1 MHKIAVNIQF
11 LIFVL
16 SVSLSC
22 LIRRITSYLG
32 KNDEVLFG
40 FIVFWVN
47 SKPTKIETYQLKIK
61 TQVNTILEES
71 FTIFWCQKYTKP
83 FLWKLHTYET
93 MNKRSKL
100 QKSKEKRCNKKKY
113 LSYVVGSTI
122 SRHYQISWGQDL
134 YPQIWL
140 KLGAGVILQME
151 KSYTWRYQVMTSKGW
166 FCHGLW
172 GHSLISLLPDI
183 FF

>member
-1 MHKIAVNIQF
+1 MPKGYRA
-11 LIFVL
+11 L
-16 SVSLSC
+16 SLKV
-22 LIRRITSYLG
+22 
-32 KNDEVLFG
+32 
-40 FIVFWVN
+40 
-47 SKPTKIETYQLKIK
+47 TY
-61 TQVNTILEES
+61 
-71 FTIFWCQKYTKP
+71 FA
-83 FLWKLHTYET
+83 TYET

-100 QKSKEKRCNKKKY
+100 QKSGEKRCNKKKY

-183 FF
+183 FFLMLQCGCLAMSRFQIESLSQFWLAWYILRLKWKNPCICKWMYQMLTHFECFH